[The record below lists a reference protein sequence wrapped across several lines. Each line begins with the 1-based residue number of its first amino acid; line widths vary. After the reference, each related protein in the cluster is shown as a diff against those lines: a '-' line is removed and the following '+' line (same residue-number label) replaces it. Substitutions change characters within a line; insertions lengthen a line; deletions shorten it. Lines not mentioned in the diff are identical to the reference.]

1 MASLQLRQWSEEF
14 AEPVKKAG
22 KKDNGYQGAVK
33 ELEAVLGN
41 VALKDQK
48 VEVKA
53 ARPRKARQRDRKVRM
68 EEVLEIKEGL
78 LYRKGMLWIPE
89 DDNLKNLILRSEHN
103 MKIAGHMGQD
113 KTIEL
118 IRRNF
123 WWPKMN
129 ERITDF
135 IRRCP
140 ECQKNKAARHQPY
153 GLSSPLELPYAT
165 WQSIAMDFIMELPV
179 SEG

>member
-41 VALKDQK
+41 AALKDQK
-48 VEVKA
+48 VEEKA

-78 LYRKGMLWIPE
+78 LYQKGMIWIPE
-89 DDNLKNLILRSEHN
+89 DGNLKTLILESEHDT
-103 MKIAGHMGQD
+103 KVAGHMGQD
-113 KTIEL
+113 KTIQL
-118 IRRNF
+118 I
-123 WWPKMN
+123 
-129 ERITDF
+129 
-135 IRRCP
+135 
-140 ECQKNKAARHQPY
+140 
-153 GLSSPLELPYAT
+153 
-165 WQSIAMDFIMELPV
+165 
-179 SEG
+179 